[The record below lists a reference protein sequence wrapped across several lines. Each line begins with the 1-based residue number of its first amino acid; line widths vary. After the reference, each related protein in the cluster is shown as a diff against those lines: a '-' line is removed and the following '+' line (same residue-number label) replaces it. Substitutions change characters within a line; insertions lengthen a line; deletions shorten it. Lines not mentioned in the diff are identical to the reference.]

1 MSTKVMITKVIA
13 YLSYLYKKL
22 QIKDSDYINKP
33 EDFVEEGNIEIKQV
47 NKFAI
52 KQLNIKDS
60 LHILR
65 KIYVSHNSNELIK
78 IYQSNG
84 EKIIIRVENHRTPI
98 YLSIYAEEVQVC
110 GKSIEEGEM
119 IIYINKILRDTIY
132 RIEIESIK
140 EREFLSFLEV
150 RQK

>member
-1 MSTKVMITKVIA
+1 MVTKVIA
-13 YLSYLYKKL
+13 YLSYFYKKFK
-22 QIKDSDYINKP
+22 IRDSDYINNLG
-33 EDFVEEGNIEIKQV
+33 DFIKEGSIEIKQV
-47 NKFAI
+47 NKLEI
-52 KQLNIKDS
+52 KQLNIKNS

-65 KIYVSHNSNELIK
+65 KIYVSCNSNERIK

-84 EKIIIRVENHRTPI
+84 ENIIIRVENHRTPI